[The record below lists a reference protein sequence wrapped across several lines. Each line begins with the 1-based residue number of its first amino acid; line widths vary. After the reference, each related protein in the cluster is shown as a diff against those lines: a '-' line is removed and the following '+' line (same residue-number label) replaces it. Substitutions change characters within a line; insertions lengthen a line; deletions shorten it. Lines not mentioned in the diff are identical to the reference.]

1 MSQSRRD
8 FLRHSAVG
16 LALPL
21 LRPAA
26 NVCAVAARRVA
37 PFEATWESLSNY
49 TTPEWFRDAKFGL
62 WAHWGPQCQPERGDW
77 YARNMYIQ
85 GHPQYAHHLATYG
98 HPTRTGF
105 LDIIGRWKAER
116 WDPDELLTL
125 YQRAGA
131 KYFVSMANHH
141 DNLDMYDSTHHAWN
155 STRVGPGK
163 DIVGTWARIA
173 RKKGMRFGVTN
184 HSAHAWHWYQTAYGY
199 DADGPH
205 AGVRYD
211 AFSLTRAD
219 GAGTWWDGLDPQQ
232 LYTGPRMVMPD
243 GITTAK
249 AASQWHDQNDRKWNE
264 NPPPDD
270 GSYARQ
276 WYARCQ
282 ELISKYNPDL
292 VYFDNV
298 ELPLG
303 QTGLDIAAWYYN
315 MNMAANGGSLQAVL
329 NAKHLAPEHR
339 HALVEDYERGFSE
352 TLQPLP
358 WQTDTCIG
366 NWHYDRDLFERHA
379 YKSADTVI
387 KLLVDIVSKNG
398 NLLLNIP
405 VRGDGT
411 IDADE
416 RAVVE
421 TVAGWMAVHGRAIFG
436 TRPWKVFGEGPTKV
450 RGGMFTE
457 RPSTPFTPDDIRFTA
472 KGDTLYA
479 FLLARPIGNAVTIAS
494 LASGSPLARGQV
506 ERVELLGASAP
517 LEHTRDGSG
526 LTIMLPDA
534 RPAGPVS
541 VMAFAM
547 TGRGIT
553 QS

>member
-1 MSQSRRD
+1 M
-8 FLRHSAVG
+8 RHATAG

-21 LRPAA
+21 LRPGTSSSRLAA
-26 NVCAVAARRVA
+26 SPSA
-37 PFEATWESLSNY
+37 PFAPTWESLSNY
-49 TTPEWFRDAKFGL
+49 TAPEWFRDAKFGL

-85 GHPQYAHHLATYG
+85 GHKQYEHHLANYG
-98 HPTRTGF
+98 HPSRTGF
-105 LDIIGRWKAER
+105 LEIIGRWKAEH
-116 WDPDELLTL
+116 WDPEELLTL

-141 DNLDMYDSTHHAWN
+141 DNLDMFDSTHHGWN
-155 STRVGPGK
+155 SMKVGPKK

-173 RKKGMRFGVTN
+173 RRKGMRFGVTN

-199 DADGPH
+199 DPEGPNT
-205 AGVRYD
+205 GERYD
-211 AFSLTRAD
+211 AYKLTKAD
-219 GAGTWWDGLDPQQ
+219 GAGTWWDGLDPQE
-232 LYTGPRMVMPD
+232 LYTGRRMPLPE
-243 GITTAK
+243 GITTVK
-249 AASQWHDQNDRKWNE
+249 AAQEWHRQNDAKWNE

-270 GSYARQ
+270 GSYARH
-276 WYARCQ
+276 WFARCQ
-282 ELISKYNPDL
+282 ELITKYRPDL

-315 MNMAANGGSLQAVL
+315 ANMALHGGSLQAVL
-329 NAKHLAPEHR
+329 NAKHVAPEHR

-379 YKSADTVI
+379 YKSADTVV

-405 VRGDGT
+405 VRSDGT

-416 RAVVE
+416 RKVVE
-421 TVAGWMAVHGRAIFG
+421 DVASWMKVNGRGIFG
-436 TRPWKVFGEGPTKV
+436 TRPWKIFGEGPTKV

-457 RPSTPFTPDDIRFTA
+457 RPTTPFTPADIRFTA
-472 KGDTLYA
+472 KGNTLFA
-479 FLLARPIGNAVTIAS
+479 FPLARATDTTVTIAS
-494 LASGSPLARGQV
+494 LATGSPLAPGEV
-506 ERVELLGASAP
+506 HRVELLGGGGS
-517 LEHTRDGSG
+517 LEFRRDTSG
-526 LTIMLPDA
+526 LTISLPEN
-534 RPAGPVS
+534 RPAGPLS
-541 VMAFAM
+541 VTAFAI
-547 TGRGIT
+547 TGKGIAQT
-553 QS
+553 